1 MIIGLTGGIGVGKSV
16 VAKILESMGFAVFY
30 SDFEAKELVNRDE
43 FIRKELSELVNEDL
57 YQTGELDR
65 KRLAALIFGSS
76 QLRAQVNNVIH
87 PRVRAHF
94 KAFCDAQPDQQ
105 LIFNEAAILFETGA
119 YNQFDKNVLVTAPDK
134 LRIHRVMKRDSISEQ
149 EVHNRINAQWSDDK
163 KRALADFVI
172 VNDEQKPLL
181 DQVEKMVDQLISS

>member
-76 QLRAQVNNVIH
+76 Q
-87 PRVRAHF
+87 
-94 KAFCDAQPDQQ
+94 
-105 LIFNEAAILFETGA
+105 
-119 YNQFDKNVLVTAPDK
+119 
-134 LRIHRVMKRDSISEQ
+134 
-149 EVHNRINAQWSDDK
+149 
-163 KRALADFVI
+163 
-172 VNDEQKPLL
+172 
-181 DQVEKMVDQLISS
+181 